1 MIMKNVEFFQG
12 NYTVECYKTE
22 NDKTPIAYLLFN
34 EKVLSDE
41 GEPCIQILK
50 IKPTKFKPLVEH
62 KDGSL
67 HFDIDW
73 LDDLENYAEITGKQ
87 ANDTITLI
95 KEEYEDQQKG

>member
-1 MIMKNVEFFQG
+1 MIIKNVEINQG
-12 NYTVECYKTE
+12 NYIVECYKTE
-22 NDKTPIAYLLFN
+22 NDKTPIAYLLYN

-41 GEPCIQILK
+41 GEHCIQILR

-73 LDDLENYAEITGKQ
+73 LDDLENYAEMTGQQ
-87 ANDTITLI
+87 ANNVIQSI
-95 KEEYEDQQKG
+95 KEEYEDQQK